1 MKKILIL
8 GASSMIGH
16 QLYNFLKK
24 KNLKVFGTLRE
35 NKKKNSF
42 LYNYDPLKNFIKINQ
57 LVKKIKPD
65 FIINTIGIIK
75 YRKQIKNFENTIFLN
90 SFFTHKLAQVCSKN
104 NIRLIH
110 LSTDCVFSGE
120 KGNYSE
126 KDIPDSTDLYGV
138 SKKLGEINYQK
149 CLTLRTSFIGFELEN
164 KTGLF
169 EWILTNKNKTLSG
182 FNKAFYNGFTTLELS
197 KIILRLINLNL
208 PIEGLYNLS
217 SNKISKFSL
226 LNLIIKNFKLD
237 KKLIKNDTF
246 YCDRTLNSKK
256 FFKKIKYKVPNWN
269 KMISDMKKLKNDIK
283 K

>member
-1 MKKILIL
+1 MKWKISGKKTFWKITSSDASINKKPKPL
-8 GASSMIGH
+8 GREW
-16 QLYNFLKK
+16 LYLDLPQDEINEDYDLYRNGDKLNEYWFNEDWSRTVKEMK
-24 KNLKVFGTLRE
+24 ATRVSCKDLRE
-35 NKKKNSF
+35 FHES
-42 LYNYDPLKNFIKINQ
+42 Q
-57 LVKKIKPD
+57 
-65 FIINTIGIIK
+65 
-75 YRKQIKNFENTIFLN
+75 
-90 SFFTHKLAQVCSKN
+90 
-104 NIRLIH
+104 
-110 LSTDCVFSGE
+110 
-120 KGNYSE
+120 GNYSE

-149 CLTLRTSFIGFELEN
+149 CLTLRTSVIGFELEN

>member
-75 YRKQIKNFENTIFLN
+75 YRKQIKNFE
-90 SFFTHKLAQVCSKN
+90 N